1 VSEQA
6 CALADSPASPSNKTP
21 QQSSNTPQVKRK
33 NEASTQVTPR
43 RSFKKRQNKKKNNQ
57 KELDPNR
64 QWDDA
69 THHQVPGVPPP
80 TAPPTPAPAP
90 AVPTVVINNHGER
103 AEQVAEDEGFVTV
116 TSRKQKK
123 KTREERQAAKPLAGA
138 DRPDTVFLY
147 ITSCHPDTNEED
159 IEDHLSDNFENI
171 SSVKA
176 HKTVMTHNYYTSF
189 TVTVRGR
196 EITPELFLDSDAF
209 PRNVKV
215 FLNRNKYNRDQRV

>member
-1 VSEQA
+1 M
-6 CALADSPASPSNKTP
+6 
-21 QQSSNTPQVKRK
+21 
-33 NEASTQVTPR
+33 
-43 RSFKKRQNKKKNNQ
+43 
-57 KELDPNR
+57 
-64 QWDDA
+64 
-69 THHQVPGVPPP
+69 
-80 TAPPTPAPAP
+80 
-90 AVPTVVINNHGER
+90 
-103 AEQVAEDEGFVTV
+103 
-116 TSRKQKK
+116 
-123 KTREERQAAKPLAGA
+123 AKPLAGA

-159 IEDHLSDNFENI
+159 IEDHLLDNFENI